1 MSKGLKYIIIL
12 AVFVLVL
19 IGCVIGYNNLS
30 EKYQP
35 ENDTVAVPNLP
46 EPAPEPSILPQEDE
60 QQPVEDENA
69 PVMAPDFTVYD
80 LEGNEVSL
88 SDMRGKAVVL
98 NFWAT
103 WCGPC
108 KGEMPHFQSL
118 YEEYGDRV
126 EFMMVNLTDGAQD
139 TQENVEKFIMENGY
153 TFPVYCDTSLYAA
166 AVYGVYSVP
175 MTFFIGA
182 DGEALYY
189 QIGAMSED
197 MLRGAI
203 EDMLGE

>member
-1 MSKGLKYIIIL
+1 MKKGIKYIIL
-12 AVFVLVL
+12 LSVFVLVM
-19 IGCVIGYNNLS
+19 IGCVVGYNSLT

-46 EPAPEPSILPQEDE
+46 EPSSEPSMEVQEETE
-60 QQPVEDENA
+60 QTEEDDGT
-69 PVMAPDFTVYD
+69 VMAPDFSVYD
-80 LEGNEVSL
+80 LEGNYVSL
-88 SDMRGKAVVL
+88 SDMAGRPVVL

-108 KGEMPHFQSL
+108 KSEMPHFQSL

-126 EFMMVNLTDGAQD
+126 EFMMVNLTDGAQE
-139 TQENVEKFIMENGY
+139 TQADVEKFLADNGY
-153 TFPVYCDTSLYAA
+153 SFPVYCDTSLYAA
-166 AVYGVYSVP
+166 SLYGVYSIP
-175 MTFFIGA
+175 TTFFIGA

-189 QIGAMSED
+189 QMGAMSED
-197 MLRGAI
+197 MLRSAI